1 MRASIKYI
9 LFIIV
14 AFATLS
20 CDALTTDILP
30 DSNEEIEIPEYG
42 FIYFNGQTTKGKLY
56 EPDPEDDRLKAN
68 FGVIGYTYNYDNWV
82 SAEPQARPNVFDS
95 HPEQVTWLR
104 EDEIH
109 SYTEQKA
116 WLGNQLYSFFA
127 FYPETLTTS
136 AGTYEGNPYI
146 DFTFSRNILASQV
159 DVMTAHVIDVDYRT
173 RSVSFEMK
181 HRLTAIDVVGNNLY
195 GDSPNDEDEEPDV
208 DEIEI
213 TSMSITFDNLLYDKV
228 KIPLNMR
235 DEQELDYYEGIAT
248 DDEGNEA
255 TGASYTFIPPV
266 IKNTTNTPL
275 TTSKDKSTIIIIP
288 QKQYID
294 TNGDNIEE
302 DKTLNGI
309 VKLSY
314 KCKKNNETID
324 TVAENDY
331 EFSINRDLIAG
342 HRYYIQLNF
351 AAGDVTIAILESD
364 MWDDYNI
371 NYSFE

>member
-30 DSNEEIEIPEYG
+30 DNNEEIEIPEYG
-42 FIYFNGQTTKGKLY
+42 FIYFNGQTTKGTLY
-56 EPDPEDDRLKAN
+56 EPDPSDDRLKAE

-82 SAEPQARPNVFDS
+82 SAEQQARPNVFDN
-95 HPEQVTWLR
+95 HPQNVIWGGDNDQT
-104 EDEIH
+104 H
-109 SYTEQKA
+109 SYSPMKA

-127 FYPETLTTS
+127 YYPFGLS
-136 AGTYEGNPYI
+136 ISDKTYEGNPYI
-146 DFTFSRNILASQV
+146 DFTFSRNNLASQV

-195 GDSPNDEDEEPDV
+195 GDDV

-213 TSMSITFDNLLYDKV
+213 TSMSIKFNNLLYDKV
-228 KIPLNMR
+228 RIPLNMR
-235 DEQELDYYEGIAT
+235 DEPELDYYKGIASST
-248 DDEGNEA
+248 TA
-255 TGASYTFIPPV
+255 TFDINPNGS
-266 IKNTTNTPL
+266 IKEMVNTPL
-275 TTSKDKSTIIIIP
+275 TSSEKSSTIIIIP
-288 QKQYID
+288 QKQYEYVD
-294 TNGDNIEE
+294 TNGDKKED
-302 DKTLNGI
+302 DKTLKGT

-314 KCKKNNETID
+314 KCKKNKETID
-324 TVAENDY
+324 TVAEKDY

-364 MWDDYNI
+364 MWDDENI